1 MEIALAEFESAREFF
16 GEGGDGFLLGDG
28 GQSWGDFPFGEAHR
42 EGAGIGA
49 GVDLVFE

>member
-1 MEIALAEFESAREFF
+1 MKTIH
-16 GEGGDGFLLGDG
+16 LLKHFGDG